1 MSNVL
6 IGNRND
12 WRFSIHSVGDAAI
25 DWVLDAYEAA
35 DKDKSIVGRRFACMH
50 CSLIR
55 KDQLERMNRLGVIL
69 ELQNAFMW
77 DKADNVER
85 NLGLAVANRAVPNR
99 MAIDILGINNVSMG
113 TDYQTNS
120 MDPWIN
126 LYIAVTR
133 KDPRGKVY
141 GADQAITREEAL
153 RLYTVSGAYS
163 SFEEKVKGP
172 IEVGKLADMVVLDR
186 DYFTIPA
193 EQIKDVKPLQ
203 TIVGGAVVYRR

>member
-1 MSNVL
+1 
-6 IGNRND
+6 
-12 WRFSIHSVGDAAI
+12 
-25 DWVLDAYEAA
+25 
-35 DKDKSIVGRRFACMH
+35 
-50 CSLIR
+50 
-55 KDQLERMNRLGVIL
+55 
-69 ELQNAFMW
+69 
-77 DKADNVER
+77 
-85 NLGLAVANRAVPNR
+85 
-99 MAIDILGINNVSMG
+99 MG

-133 KDPRGKVY
+133 RDPRRKVY

-163 SFEEKVKGP
+163 SFEEKVKGS

-193 EQIKDVKPLQ
+193 EQIKDVKPRQ

>member
-1 MSNVL
+1 
-6 IGNRND
+6 
-12 WRFSIHSVGDAAI
+12 
-25 DWVLDAYEAA
+25 
-35 DKDKSIVGRRFACMH
+35 MH

-55 KDQLERMNRLGVIL
+55 KDQLERMKRLGVIL

-141 GADQAITREEAL
+141 GADQAITVKKRCAFIRSQAPIQVL
-153 RLYTVSGAYS
+153 RRTSRARSRSVSW
-163 SFEEKVKGP
+163 P
-172 IEVGKLADMVVLDR
+172 MVVLDR
-186 DYFTIPA
+186 DYFTIPD
-193 EQIKDVKPLQ
+193 EQI
-203 TIVGGAVVYRR
+203 